1 MARSRRWP
9 ACVLKRTPGR
19 VRARLCLVRVADFG
33 MSHMSEVTVG
43 VGAAAQVGNAEGGFY
58 GRSAKR
64 AFDLLLILISAP
76 IVVPVVLL
84 LAVLVRRD
92 GGPAFFVQDRVGL
105 DGRIFRIWKL
115 RTMVVDAE
123 ARLAAHLDADPALRA
138 EWDANQKLR
147 DDPRVTAVG
156 RFLRK
161 TSLDELPQL
170 WNVAP
175 RRHEP
180 RRPAADAARAA
191 RALPGPG
198 LLRMRPGVTGL
209 WQVSGRNET
218 TFAGR
223 AEFDADYARRM
234 SLPTDVMIL
243 FLTVWVVLRGTGY

>member
-1 MARSRRWP
+1 
-9 ACVLKRTPGR
+9 
-19 VRARLCLVRVADFG
+19 

-43 VGAAAQVGNAEGGFY
+43 VGTAAQAGNAEGGFY

-76 IVVPVVLL
+76 IVLPVVLL

-147 DDPRVTAVG
+147 EDPRVTAVG

-170 WNVAP
+170 WNVARGDMSLVGP
-175 RRHEP
+175 RPMLPEQ
-180 RRPAADAARAA
+180 
-191 RALPGPG
+191 RALYPG
-198 LLRMRPGVTGL
+198 RAYYSMRPGVTGL

-234 SLPTDVMIL
+234 SLPTDMMIL

>member
-1 MARSRRWP
+1 
-9 ACVLKRTPGR
+9 
-19 VRARLCLVRVADFG
+19 

-43 VGAAAQVGNAEGGFY
+43 VGTAAQAGDAEGGFY
-58 GRSAKR
+58 GRSVKR

-76 IVVPVVLL
+76 IVIPVVLL
-84 LAVLVRRD
+84 LAFFVRRD

-170 WNVAP
+170 WNVAKGDMSLVGP
-175 RRHEP
+175 RPMLPEQ
-180 RRPAADAARAA
+180 
-191 RALPGPG
+191 RALYPG
-198 LLRMRPGVTGL
+198 RAYYSMRPGVTGL